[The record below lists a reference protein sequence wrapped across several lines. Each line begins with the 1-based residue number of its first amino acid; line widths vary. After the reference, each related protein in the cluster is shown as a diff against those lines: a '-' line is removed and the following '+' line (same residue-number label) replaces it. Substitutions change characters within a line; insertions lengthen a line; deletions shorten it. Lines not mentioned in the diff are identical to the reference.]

1 MKKPTLEEICIQ
13 VKIAEDEV
21 QSRINQHDNFIADN
35 LKLEYRDYVEL
46 KNQFYE
52 KPETD
57 ETINY
62 LIDTIEDI
70 FKVLKR
76 NGIDVKKYA

>member
-1 MKKPTLEEICIQ
+1 MKKPTLEECCIQ
-13 VKIAEDEV
+13 IKIAEDEV
-21 QSRINQHDNFIADN
+21 QSRISQHDNFIADN
-35 LKLEYRDYVEL
+35 LKLEYRDFIEL

-57 ETINY
+57 ETVNY

-70 FKVLKR
+70 FRVLKR

>member
-70 FKVLKR
+70 FRVLKR
-76 NGIDVKKYA
+76 NGIDVEKYA

>member
-1 MKKPTLEEICIQ
+1 MRKPTLEEICVQ

>member
-1 MKKPTLEEICIQ
+1 MRMPNLEELCVQ

-21 QSRINQHDNFIADN
+21 QERINQHDNFIADN
-35 LKLEYRDYVEL
+35 LKLEYRDFVEL

-62 LIDTIEDI
+62 LIDTIDEI